1 MFPMVGRM
9 PLVRRTSAED
19 RPALTAT
26 PSARMVQALLDER
39 TALDELKERRAD
51 AEEDR
56 ARRLVVID
64 EQGRRLGEVEAERNN
79 LWAKANTQQEQLAA
93 AEADRAA
100 RLTVIEEQGRRLG
113 EVEAERN
120 SLEAKVN
127 TQQEQFT
134 ALVRRLDAS
143 EAEVRVQMDQ
153 IQILLGQLRVLQQA
167 LREIQDTRI
176 YAMLRKL
183 GRWRFI
189 DHVGRALPAPPS
201 PHDPAGERPRDD
213 RSVTGS

>member
-1 MFPMVGRM
+1 M

-39 TALDELKERRAD
+39 TALDEMKERRAD

-113 EVEAERN
+113 EVEAERH

-134 ALVRRLDAS
+134 ALARRLDAS

-153 IQILLGQLRVLQQA
+153 IQILLGQLRVLQQV

-176 YAMLRKL
+176 YAVLRKL

-201 PHDPAGERPRDD
+201 AHDPAGGRPRDD

>member
-1 MFPMVGRM
+1 M
-9 PLVRRTSAED
+9 
-19 RPALTAT
+19 ALQANK
-26 PSARMVQALLDER
+26 ARLEA
-39 TALDELKERRAD
+39 
-51 AEEDR
+51 DR
-56 ARRLVVID
+56 AARLRLIE
-64 EQGRRLGEVEAERNN
+64 EQGRQLGEVEAERNN
-79 LWAKANTQQEQLAA
+79 
-93 AEADRAA
+93 
-100 RLTVIEEQGRRLG
+100 
-113 EVEAERN
+113 
-120 SLEAKVN
+120 LEAKVN

-176 YAMLRKL
+176 YAMLRRL

-201 PHDPAGERPRDD
+201 AHDPAGGRPRDD